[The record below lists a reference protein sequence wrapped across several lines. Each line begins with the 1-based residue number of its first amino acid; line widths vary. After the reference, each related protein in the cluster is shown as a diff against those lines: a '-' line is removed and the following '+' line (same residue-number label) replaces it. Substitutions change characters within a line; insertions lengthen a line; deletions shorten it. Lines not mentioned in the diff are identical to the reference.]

1 MNIYVKKRGLN
12 EFFLC
17 NAEKAISNRG
27 YKTIRLT
34 PVTQISKYRYYKQP
48 AENRIIYHS
57 ADTVIHEIGNEHL
70 IKRLF

>member
-1 MNIYVKKRGLN
+1 MNIYVKIRALN
-12 EFFLC
+12 KFFIC

-34 PVTQISKYRYYKQP
+34 QVNQISKYRYYKQP

-57 ADTVIHEIGNEHL
+57 ADTVIHEIGNERL
-70 IKRLF
+70 IERLF